1 MRDVAS
7 VPTSRR
13 EIGAVAYDQADHSTR
28 TAFTFQIR
36 SQYSRIDR
44 SEEKYPVR
52 ATFKIDIVVHRF
64 GGSYIWKFDR
74 NAYVTAG

>member
-1 MRDVAS
+1 MRYVAS

-13 EIGAVAYDQADHSTR
+13 EIGAYDQADPSTR

-36 SQYSRIDR
+36 SQYSRIER

-52 ATFKIDIVVHRF
+52 ATFKIDILVHRF
-64 GGSYIWKFDR
+64 TSS
-74 NAYVTAG
+74 NAALT